1 MLRFMVRAVTV
12 GAAVAALVGDPA
24 AQEPSATVRTR
35 QGPSYRV
42 ADPSLEV
49 FYTIGEPKEKKE
61 EGQGFQSTINVG
73 VGGGG
78 YMGGAGGPAGQAAGP
93 PEAPGGPGAE
103 KEEKLLRGHARATAI
118 SVWKEG
124 AEIQIAWDPIRAM
137 LFARSLVTSS
147 GL

>member
-35 QGPSYRV
+35 QGPSYKV

-61 EGQGFQSTINVG
+61 EAQQFGPTINI
-73 VGGGG
+73 GGG
-78 YMGGAGGPAGQAAGP
+78 YMGGSGGPAGQAAGP

-103 KEEKLLRGHARATAI
+103 KEEKLLRGRARATAI

-124 AEIQIAWDPIRAM
+124 AEIQIAWDRI
-137 LFARSLVTSS
+137 
-147 GL
+147 